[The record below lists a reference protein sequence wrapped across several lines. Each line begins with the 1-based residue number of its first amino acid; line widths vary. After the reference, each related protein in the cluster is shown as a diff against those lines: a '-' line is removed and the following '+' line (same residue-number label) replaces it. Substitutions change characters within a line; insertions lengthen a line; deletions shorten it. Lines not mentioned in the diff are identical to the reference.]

1 MHDGQPTR
9 TLELLAPA
17 GSPDALR
24 AAVRNGADAVYLGTT
39 ELNARRGAENFRLD
53 MLAEACRY
61 AHLRGSRVYLT
72 ANVVVLQDEMRSA
85 LRMVAAAWEA
95 GVDAV
100 IVQDLG
106 LMYCIRAALP
116 EVRIH
121 ASTQIDAHNSATID
135 VLGRLGV
142 SRVTLAREVS
152 VPEMSVLSA
161 SSSVELESFVHGS
174 LCFCHSGQCL
184 MSSLIGG

>member
-1 MHDGQPTR
+1 MHSQKPAR

-39 ELNARRGAENFRLD
+39 ELNARRGAENFRID
-53 MLAEACRY
+53 TLAEACRY
-61 AHLRGSRVYLT
+61 AHLRGAKVYLT

-85 LRMVAAAWEA
+85 LAMIAAAWEA

-106 LMYCIRAALP
+106 LMYCIRTMLP
-116 EVRIH
+116 EVRIL
-121 ASTQIDAHNSATID
+121 ASTQIDAHNSATIEF
-135 VLGRLGV
+135 R
-142 SRVTLAREVS
+142 
-152 VPEMSVLSA
+152 
-161 SSSVELESFVHGS
+161 
-174 LCFCHSGQCL
+174 
-184 MSSLIGG
+184 